1 MSYASGRDIC
11 TALQRLGIL
20 PDLQNMTKVVLTVE
34 AGQGVKLDVSLLAPY
49 PLDVPIIKQFKVES
63 IDGN

>member
-1 MSYASGRDIC
+1 MSYPSEHDIC
-11 TALQRLGIL
+11 RSLQQLGIL
-20 PDLQNMTKVVLTVE
+20 PDFQNMTKVVLTVE

>member
-11 TALQRLGIL
+11 RSLQQLGIL
-20 PDLQNMTKVVLTVE
+20 PDFQNMTKVVLTVE

>member
-1 MSYASGRDIC
+1 MSYASEHDIC
-11 TALQRLGIL
+11 RSLQQLGIL
-20 PDLQNMTKVVLTVE
+20 PDFQNMTKVVLTAE
-34 AGQGVKLDVSLLAPY
+34 SGQGVKLEVSLLAPY

>member
-1 MSYASGRDIC
+1 MSYASEHDIC
-11 TALQRLGIL
+11 RSLQQLGIL
-20 PDLQNMTKVVLTVE
+20 PDFQNMTKVVLTVE

>member
-1 MSYASGRDIC
+1 MSYASEHDIC
-11 TALQRLGIL
+11 RSLQQLGIL
-20 PDLQNMTKVVLTVE
+20 PDFQNMTKVVLTVE
-34 AGQGVKLDVSLLAPY
+34 AGQGVKLEVSLLAPY